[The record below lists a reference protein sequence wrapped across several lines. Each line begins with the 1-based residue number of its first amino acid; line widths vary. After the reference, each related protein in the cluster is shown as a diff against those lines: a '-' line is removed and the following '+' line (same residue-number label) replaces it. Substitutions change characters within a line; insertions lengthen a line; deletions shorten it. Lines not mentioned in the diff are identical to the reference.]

1 MASIA
6 VLGLIMF
13 VTNTAA
19 AKLLDPT
26 TLSFFKAPQLV
37 LSVISQIFFF
47 KNIPSL
53 TTGAGS
59 SLVVIAVIIKGAQ
72 NKLEDILPNGFV
84 KTLCFADKYC
94 SENDA
99 TSESIEI
106 GRHWDWEELNQV
118 I

>member
-1 MASIA
+1 MAFIA
-6 VLGLIMF
+6 VLGLVGF
-13 VTNTAA
+13 VTNTAS

-26 TLSFFKAPQLV
+26 TFSFFKALQLI
-37 LSVISQIFFF
+37 LSEISQIFFF

-59 SLVVIAVIIKGAQ
+59 SLVVIAVILKGAQ

-99 TSESIEI
+99 NSESIEFE
-106 GRHWDWEELNQV
+106 RM
-118 I
+118 